1 MSAYFQFLQ
10 PWITPSIF
18 DDTGN
23 EKIVDEWTFG
33 QYMDKNEARNVLE
46 DHWDSWIT
54 EDDFED
60 IADAGWVTVL
70 DRLSRVFRLL
80 TVSWPPLD

>member
-1 MSAYFQFLQ
+1 
-10 PWITPSIF
+10 
-18 DDTGN
+18 
-23 EKIVDEWTFG
+23 
-33 QYMDKNEARNVLE
+33 MDKNEARNVLE

-80 TVSWPPLD
+80 TVSWSPLD